1 MSSADINIFS
11 LEISKFWYIKKYRY
25 KLHFDI
31 FKNIFWEYSFI
42 MNKHN
47 QKPTDMFNKQDLT
60 VYLTYIKILKDLN
73 ILNFRLH
80 ISEAIFK
87 LLNILFIKHACWL
100 LVMFIHFDTYFLII
114 LTLFKTLK
122 IALMNLVTILMMPAK
137 ITTLALFKIKLFW
150 NIGCDVIILSMTWP
164 MISYHVTQI
173 IL

>member
-1 MSSADINIFS
+1 M
-11 LEISKFWYIKKYRY
+11 
-25 KLHFDI
+25 
-31 FKNIFWEYSFI
+31 

-47 QKPTDMFNKQDLT
+47 QKPTDMFKKQDVT

-87 LLNILFIKHACWL
+87 LLNILFIKHVCWL

-122 IALMNLVTILMMPAK
+122 IALMNMVTILMMPAK
-137 ITTLALFKIKLFW
+137 ITTLALFKIKLF
-150 NIGCDVIILSMTWP
+150 
-164 MISYHVTQI
+164 
-173 IL
+173 